1 MPKIQILQN
10 VNSYSYKKERLETR
24 MMTFESPDSQV
35 EEVPSTSEQRQEI
48 ARCCREIES
57 QLLRHRTLI
66 LQEANFFFAYDT
78 NKRLCLLFATSLRVN
93 KHIDCLLGSSGVYL
107 KYQGR
112 ENLKK
117 SSVVPDAAQVKVEK
131 KVEAA
136 SSS

>member
-1 MPKIQILQN
+1 M
-10 VNSYSYKKERLETR
+10 
-24 MMTFESPDSQV
+24 
-35 EEVPSTSEQRQEI
+35 
-48 ARCCREIES
+48 
-57 QLLRHRTLI
+57 LRHRTLI

-117 SSVVPDAAQVKVEK
+117 SSVVPDAAQAKVEEK
-131 KVEAA
+131 GEAA
-136 SSS
+136 SPSESDSVSINSTLEKGDKEDLDK